1 MFQDIGLSKDLN
13 EKFKKHL
20 ANTPLD
26 LDFSIQVL
34 SSGSWPFQQPGNFNL
49 PQELER
55 SVERFKAFY
64 GQQHSGR
71 KLQWLWQN
79 SKGEIQSTYTKN
91 PYTFQAST
99 WQMAVLLQFNNSDKF
114 SVQQLLENTNIKM
127 EILAQVLQILLKV
140 KLLVSKAIP
149 INELEEEDWEK
160 KLTPST
166 EIELFTGYKN
176 KKFRVN
182 INAPMKGEQKAEQEK
197 THKHIEEDRKMVI
210 QAAIVRIMK
219 MRKKLGH
226 QQLLAEVFEQLK
238 NRFKPSV
245 PVIKKCIDILIEK
258 EYLERE
264 AGKKDMYNYLA

>member
-127 EILAQVLQILLKV
+127 EILTQVLQILLKV
-140 KLLVSKAIP
+140 KLLVSKAITK
-149 INELEEEDWEK
+149 ELPEEEWEK
-160 KLTPST
+160 NLTPST
-166 EIELFTGYKN
+166 EIELFTEYKN

-182 INAPMKGEQKAEQEK
+182 INVPMKGEQRAEQEK

-238 NRFKPSV
+238 NRFKPNV